1 MPALL
6 ELCAAVLWS
15 AVWPAL
21 EALWSALL
29 LPRLLFLAEV
39 AVWSELWAL
48 ELWALVSLLL
58 GVVDVAEFCAEEAVV
73 SLVVGVVVE
82 APVPVVAEE
91 PVP

>member
-1 MPALL
+1 M
-6 ELCAAVLWS
+6 LWS
-15 AVWPAL
+15 ALWPAL

-48 ELWALVSLLL
+48 VSLLL
-58 GVVDVAEFCAEEAVV
+58 GVVDVAEFCAEDAAV

-82 APVPVVAEE
+82 APVPVVAED